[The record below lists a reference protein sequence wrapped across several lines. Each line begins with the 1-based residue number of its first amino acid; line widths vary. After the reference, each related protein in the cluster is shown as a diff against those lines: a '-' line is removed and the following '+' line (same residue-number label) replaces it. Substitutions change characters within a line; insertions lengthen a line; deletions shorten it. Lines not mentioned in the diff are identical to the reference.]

1 MGALAHYGLPMQS
14 VELILLILL
23 LASLTGVVGRYL
35 PAVPL
40 PLIQIAMGVALAWP
54 NRGVHVRLDPEIF
67 LLLFVPPLLFAD
79 GARIPKRELFAL
91 MRPILTAALGLVFF
105 TVVGLGYLVH
115 WMLPEMPLSVA
126 FALAAVLAPT
136 DAVAVSAITRGL
148 GMPARTGH
156 VLDGES
162 MLNDASGLVA
172 LKFAVAATVTGAF
185 SWSAATR
192 EFLWAALGGGALGA
206 AMGWGFAWLRD
217 AMTRRLGDVV
227 SMQMAL
233 LLILLPFATYMVGEW
248 MGTSGILAAVAAGIT
263 VNVTDLQRQDFVAER
278 ISTQRLWALVETVFN
293 GTIFLLLGL
302 QLPQI
307 VGEPLI
313 AAGSDWWRPLAQAL
327 VITLAL
333 LALRWIWLRVGV
345 HGQIWRAHVRGQSSP
360 PTSMRETLAATL
372 AGIRGA
378 ITLAGALSVPLLLND
393 GSLFPQRQTLIFLA
407 TCCILYTLAIGSVS
421 LPIVLRGLP
430 QPAEDPLAREERQA
444 RIVECRAALAELA
457 QAPGEVPAT
466 ETARLLRVQ
475 DAAGRIAEDYRK
487 RLQLLEGP
495 AQSSEEPEVQAES
508 PRALAERHLNLVAE
522 MEIRLNV
529 LRAER
534 NALYGERRANRIND
548 ESLRR
553 LGGELDLQE
562 VALRQRLRTA
572 RQVAEANQATGD
584 AAP

>member
-1 MGALAHYGLPMQS
+1 
-14 VELILLILL
+14 
-23 LASLTGVVGRYL
+23 
-35 PAVPL
+35 
-40 PLIQIAMGVALAWP
+40 
-54 NRGVHVRLDPEIF
+54 
-67 LLLFVPPLLFAD
+67 
-79 GARIPKRELFAL
+79 
-91 MRPILTAALGLVFF
+91 
-105 TVVGLGYLVH
+105 
-115 WMLPEMPLSVA
+115 
-126 FALAAVLAPT
+126 
-136 DAVAVSAITRGL
+136 
-148 GMPARTGH
+148 
-156 VLDGES
+156 
-162 MLNDASGLVA
+162 
-172 LKFAVAATVTGAF
+172 
-185 SWSAATR
+185 
-192 EFLWAALGGGALGA
+192 
-206 AMGWGFAWLRD
+206 
-217 AMTRRLGDVV
+217 
-227 SMQMAL
+227 
-233 LLILLPFATYMVGEW
+233 

-313 AAGSDWWRPLAQAL
+313 AAGSAWWRPLAQAL

-393 GSLFPQRQTLIFLA
+393 GSPFPQRQTLIFLA
-407 TCCILYTLAIGSVS
+407 TCCILYTLAIGSVF

-495 AQSSEEPEVQAES
+495 QSSEEPEVQAES